1 MLFNTIFD
9 YAVFPSNWRLRIIT
23 FIFKKGRRNNPSNYR
38 GISVL
43 SSLGKVLTGILIT
56 RIVRRIEE
64 KFILSE
70 SQAGFRKDRSTVD
83 HIFVLKTIL
92 DKFLTRKKG
101 SFCCLFV
108 DFSKAFDYVTEI
120 TLLTRYAWKDVETIE
135 RYVLKCNGISENKA
149 GLYKTI

>member
-9 YAVFPSNWRLRIIT
+9 YAVFPSNWRLGIIT

-38 GISVL
+38 GICVL
-43 SSLGKVLTGILIT
+43 SSLGKVLTGILST
-56 RIVRRIEE
+56 RIVRWIEE

-92 DKFLTRKKG
+92 DKFLTRKEG

-135 RYVLKCNGISENKA
+135 RCVLK
-149 GLYKTI
+149 TI